1 MRYTKLV
8 LFTLISLIV
17 TDSIRWLSATSSAVS
32 TGTYISIFLIY
43 VSIAIF
49 IFLASKERLGNDE
62 LPKTIS
68 NLIKIWLFWNILNM
82 IRGGFL
88 AMDYWDWKFLFYT
101 SIPFSLIP
109 FAIFIGQNL
118 SWAKIIFRFTLKYI
132 FPFGFL
138 LIPLTMISSEE
149 LYSRIMIPIGLF
161 ILFLPFLKSRWRIL
175 IVLVAFVS
183 IVMVLGFRSNIIK
196 IAFSTALLLVYYFR
210 NYIGQRLLRIV
221 QFGLFF
227 IPLVFLSLAITG
239 QYNLFK
245 DFSGDEGYYISNRNG
260 DLEVNNRADTR
271 TFLYVEV
278 FSSLNNS
285 GHWLI
290 GEGSSGKYQSEYFDY
305 LEDNRGRYGSEVGI
319 LNILL
324 YHGIVGVVIYFLVLF
339 AVSTIAIKRSN
350 NVLAKMLGLFIAFR
364 WTFAFVEEFTQFD
377 LNFYFFWLAIGLVS
391 SASFR
396 SMSDNDIKNYI
407 KLV

>member
-1 MRYTKLV
+1 
-8 LFTLISLIV
+8 
-17 TDSIRWLSATSSAVS
+17 
-32 TGTYISIFLIY
+32 
-43 VSIAIF
+43 
-49 IFLASKERLGNDE
+49 
-62 LPKTIS
+62 
-68 NLIKIWLFWNILNM
+68 
-82 IRGGFL
+82 
-88 AMDYWDWKFLFYT
+88 
-101 SIPFSLIP
+101 
-109 FAIFIGQNL
+109 
-118 SWAKIIFRFTLKYI
+118 
-132 FPFGFL
+132 
-138 LIPLTMISSEE
+138 
-149 LYSRIMIPIGLF
+149 
-161 ILFLPFLKSRWRIL
+161 
-175 IVLVAFVS
+175 
-183 IVMVLGFRSNIIK
+183 MVLGFRSNIIK